1 MSGHMKVSPYVPHIS
16 SPKITLGG
24 GGWVTFNVPC
34 LLLSTLVF
42 VTCIPHAGEFNA
54 FKNSSVLAG
63 EMSPRSTALHCS
75 LSGITETCQCLSWTS
90 ELGGWKNGSSPELLR
105 WSFLIVRCL
114 NIFDKT

>member
-24 GGWVTFNVPC
+24 RGWVTFNVPC

-63 EMSPRSTALHCS
+63 EMSPRSTALH
-75 LSGITETCQCLSWTS
+75 
-90 ELGGWKNGSSPELLR
+90 
-105 WSFLIVRCL
+105 
-114 NIFDKT
+114 

>member
-1 MSGHMKVSPYVPHIS
+1 MSGHMKVSSYVPHIS
-16 SPKITLGG
+16 SHKITLGG
-24 GGWVTFNVPC
+24 GDRVNFNGPC

-75 LSGITETCQCLSWTS
+75 LSGTAETCQCLSWTS
-90 ELGGWKNGSSPELLR
+90 ELGG
-105 WSFLIVRCL
+105 
-114 NIFDKT
+114 